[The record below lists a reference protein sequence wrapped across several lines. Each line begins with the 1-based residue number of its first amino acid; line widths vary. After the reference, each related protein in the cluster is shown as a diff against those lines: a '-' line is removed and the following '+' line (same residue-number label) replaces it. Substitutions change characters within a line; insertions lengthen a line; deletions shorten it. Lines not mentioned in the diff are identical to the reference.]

1 MSDKIKTDEKKQHFD
16 DIYVKTNPVP
26 YKTEILDKLEY
37 ISDNNNRQM
46 FDRLIL
52 PWIKETQ
59 EKNNDTKPLNYVDLC
74 ACFGNTTMA
83 TVYGMTYDQIC
94 ENWKDDTACMTIQ
107 GERRFKCHSTSIDIS
122 ANAMAYGKKVGLF
135 DEAIV
140 ADLNDKSLVEAQA
153 QVSTAMSNADIF
165 LSTAALVYLDISTI
179 ERIVSAFASKST
191 EGYMLVNF
199 LNPFSLEK
207 ADETKRVLLK
217 HLEFV
222 GSMAARHRKMS
233 QLEQDNYPG
242 ETWALLELWVLRRK
256 PKASA

>member
-1 MSDKIKTDEKKQHFD
+1 MSVKNDEKKQHFD
-16 DIYVKTNPVP
+16 DIYVQTTPVP

-46 FDRLIL
+46 FDRMIL
-52 PWIKETQ
+52 PWIQ
-59 EKNNDTKPLNYVDLC
+59 EQKKPLRYVDLC

-94 ENWKDDTACMTIQ
+94 ENWKDDQACMTIQ
-107 GERRFKCHSTSIDIS
+107 GKRRFDCHSTAIDIS
-122 ANAMAYGKKVGLF
+122 ENAMKYGKTTGLF
-135 DEAIV
+135 DETIV
-140 ADLNDKSLVEAQA
+140 ADLNDTSQVEAQK
-153 QVSTAMSNADIF
+153 QVENAVSQADVF
-165 LSTAALVYLDISTI
+165 LSTAALVYLDLHTI
-179 ERIVSAFASKST
+179 ERLVEEFASKST

-207 ADETKRVLLK
+207 ADETKRVLLQ

-242 ETWALLELWVLRRK
+242 EKWALLELWVLRRK
-256 PKASA
+256 PKSS

>member
-16 DIYVKTNPVP
+16 DIYVKTTPVP

-46 FDRLIL
+46 FDRMIL
-52 PWIKETQ
+52 PWIQSQ
-59 EKNNDTKPLNYVDLC
+59 EEGKTLNYVDLC

-94 ENWKDDTACMTIQ
+94 ENWKDETACMTIQ
-107 GERRFKCHSTSIDIS
+107 GQRRFKCHSTAIDIS
-122 ANAMAYGKKVGLF
+122 ANAMAYGHQVGLF
-135 DEAIV
+135 DQTIV
-140 ADLNDKSLVEAQA
+140 ADLNDTSLVEEQQ
-153 QVSTAMSNADIF
+153 QVSDAMANADIF

-207 ADETKRVLLK
+207 ADDTKRVLLK

-256 PKASA
+256 RQSG